1 MGGCVTPCGRR
12 SGWEGVQYHVAGG
25 QGGRG
30 QGGRVCNVRV
40 GGCVTPCGRRSGWEG
55 VQYHVAGGQG
65 GRGQG
70 GRVCNTMWQEV
81 RVGGVRVGGVCNT
94 M

>member
-1 MGGCVTPCGRR
+1 M
-12 SGWEGVQYHVAGG
+12 AG
-25 QGGRG
+25 G

-55 VQYHVAGGQG
+55 VQHHVAG
-65 GRGQG
+65 GQG

-81 RVGGVRVGGVCNT
+81 RVGGCVTPCGRRSGWEGV
-94 M
+94 